1 MLNVCYASIKNLGYD
16 DFKKIK
22 LYIVRINKKKN
33 SDLQHH
39 VLYYEMLKHH
49 GVKKSYTAL
58 ELVSKK
64 QI

>member
-1 MLNVCYASIKNLGYD
+1 MR

-22 LYIVRINKKKN
+22 LYIVRINKKEELR
-33 SDLQHH
+33 SSAPCVDC
-39 VLYYEMLKHH
+39 YEMLKHH